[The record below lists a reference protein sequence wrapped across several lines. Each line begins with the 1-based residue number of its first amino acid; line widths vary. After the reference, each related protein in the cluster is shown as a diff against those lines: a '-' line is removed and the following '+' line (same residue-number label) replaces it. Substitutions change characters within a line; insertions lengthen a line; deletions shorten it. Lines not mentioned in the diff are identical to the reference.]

1 MMNEARETLKK
12 YNVEIDVT
20 DHRSPEEIVKALGL
34 TAVSTETNLPSV
46 DIQDTIEDKI
56 ARRPYFVK

>member
-1 MMNEARETLKK
+1 MNEAGETLRK

-34 TAVSTETNLPSV
+34 KALSIETNLPPV
-46 DIQDTIEDKI
+46 DVQDTIEDKM